1 MAFQMQEVAASR
13 HEDGASLLQHIRID
27 ATASIAADRAKLTL
41 EPAFGTTTPV
51 RRQFK
56 VSFIQGLKRPRTATS
71 SGVRPH
77 ETAVSEPSTT
87 VERSS
92 EHRLVESFVPSDT
105 AMAEL
110 SHENSSAAQV
120 AGTCAVAASCPVE
133 LSSGNPTGVQR
144 TSEASTTA
152 RLLGNSSLAAV
163 ADFTAAPGPIEV
175 RLSSEGL
182 SIVQVPDSRAAP
194 ERCPL
199 VLSSENPT
207 AAERISAASTTARL
221 LGNSSL
227 VAVADASAAPAR
239 VEAGLSC
246 ENSSSTQSIQPT
258 EAVPSAARVWA
269 MTLRCKYLHCLDI
282 KAEGIFTACKW
293 RKGAQARKPINQ
305 DRILRQGDLSG
316 ARAMRIQFC
325 PDQACQP

>member
-1 MAFQMQEVAASR
+1 M
-13 HEDGASLLQHIRID
+13 
-27 ATASIAADRAKLTL
+27 
-41 EPAFGTTTPV
+41 
-51 RRQFK
+51 
-56 VSFIQGLKRPRTATS
+56 
-71 SGVRPH
+71 
-77 ETAVSEPSTT
+77 
-87 VERSS
+87 
-92 EHRLVESFVPSDT
+92 
-105 AMAEL
+105 
-110 SHENSSAAQV
+110 AAQAIAERPAKILPPSLPCGGAV
-120 AGTCAVAASCPVE
+120 KGWDHRAGGPAGQTPC
-133 LSSGNPTGVQR
+133 
-144 TSEASTTA
+144 TTA

-163 ADFTAAPGPIEV
+163 ADFTAAPGLIEV
-175 RLSSEGL
+175 RLSSEGS

-227 VAVADASAAPAR
+227 VAVAAASAAPAR

-282 KAEGIFTACKW
+282 KA
-293 RKGAQARKPINQ
+293 GALHDVGFLCSEVETR
-305 DRILRQGDLSG
+305 LSG
-316 ARAMRIQFC
+316 CRKWQHRAMRTVRHSAAH
-325 PDQACQP
+325 PH